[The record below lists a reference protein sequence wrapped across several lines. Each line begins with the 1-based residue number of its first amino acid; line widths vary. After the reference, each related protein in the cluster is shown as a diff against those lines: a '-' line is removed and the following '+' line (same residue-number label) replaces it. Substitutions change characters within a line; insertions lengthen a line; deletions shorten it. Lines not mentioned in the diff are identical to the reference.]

1 MLNEYI
7 ELNMANYDEDQ
18 VSQLNGW
25 AIWAHGE
32 IERLQHEVAGLV
44 SELQR
49 RISRDCAIDEVDEL
63 MDCIH
68 SDHTFEDLDK
78 HTPADMQTT
87 TGSTIAWLMH
97 RCHAA
102 EKEVQRLKDAKNPL
116 FESGVC
122 GELLAACKLS
132 LDACQKN
139 LAMAEYKDEPVL
151 LEAFRA
157 CRVAI
162 EKANH
167 FRDAKEMVA
176 SH

>member
-18 VSQLNGW
+18 VAQLNAWG
-25 AIWAHGE
+25 IWAYGE
-32 IERLQHEVAGLV
+32 IERLQHEAAGLV

-97 RCHAA
+97 RCYQA

-116 FESGVC
+116 FQS
-122 GELLAACKLS
+122 S
-132 LDACQKN
+132 
-139 LAMAEYKDEPVL
+139 
-151 LEAFRA
+151 
-157 CRVAI
+157 I
-162 EKANH
+162 
-167 FRDAKEMVA
+167 
-176 SH
+176 

>member
-1 MLNEYI
+1 MLNEHI

-18 VSQLNGW
+18 VAQLNGW
-25 AIWAHGE
+25 AIWAYGE

-44 SELQR
+44 GELQK

-97 RCHAA
+97 RCHQA
-102 EKEVQRLKDAKNPL
+102 ETIMQRLKDATNPL
-116 FESGVC
+116 MEGSER
-122 GELLAACKLS
+122 ELHRIRV
-132 LDACQKN
+132 Q
-139 LAMAEYKDEPVL
+139 AE
-151 LEAFRA
+151 
-157 CRVAI
+157 
-162 EKANH
+162 NH
-167 FRDAKEMVA
+167 FRGVTKMIE
-176 SH
+176 SK

>member
-1 MLNEYI
+1 MLDEYI

-18 VSQLNGW
+18 VCQLNAW
-25 AIWAHGE
+25 AIWAVDE
-32 IERLQHEVAGLV
+32 IERLQKERA
-44 SELQR
+44 E
-49 RISRDCAIDEVDEL
+49 RICRDCTMDEVDEL
-63 MDCIH
+63 MDCIRA
-68 SDHTFEDLDK
+68 DHQFEDLDQ

-97 RCHAA
+97 RCYAA
-102 EKEVQRLKDAKNPL
+102 EMEVQRFKDAKNPL
-116 FESGVC
+116 FERGVC

-139 LAMAEYKDEPVL
+139 LAMAEYKDEPSL

-167 FRDAKEMVA
+167 FRDAKEMVE
-176 SH
+176 SK

>member
-1 MLNEYI
+1 MSAEYI

-18 VSQLNGW
+18 VSQLNAWG
-25 AIWAHGE
+25 IWASHE
-32 IERLQHEVAGLV
+32 IERLQKERAD
-44 SELQR
+44 
-49 RISRDCAIDEVDEL
+49 RICRDCTMDEVDEL
-63 MDCIH
+63 MDCIRA
-68 SDHTFEDLDK
+68 DHQFEDLDQ

-97 RCHAA
+97 RCYAA
-102 EKEVQRLKDAKNPL
+102 EMEVQRFKDAKNPL
-116 FESGVC
+116 FERGVC

-139 LAMAEYKDEPVL
+139 LAMAEYKDEPSL

-167 FRDAKEMVA
+167 FRDAKEMVE
-176 SH
+176 SK